1 MTNRSTPRFLVV
13 AGEESGDMRAAPL
26 LKAIKSD
33 FPEASFFGVA
43 GERCRTEGTDL
54 IADISALSVMGF
66 VEVLSNLP
74 RIKRTFD
81 LVLRAA
87 KERRPDAAILV
98 DYPGFNLRLAAELH
112 KLGIRVF
119 YYVSPQVWAW
129 KASRIK
135 IIKKVVTR
143 MLVLFPFEKDFYARH
158 HYQADFVGHPLIDE
172 VRANKSREIFL
183 KELNLK
189 PSAKIVGL
197 LPGSRPKELHRHLP
211 VMLKAAAI
219 IRNEFPESQFLIL
232 RARNLPE
239 SAFTPLVAA
248 ASVPVTVST
257 DYYNALNAC
266 DVTMTASGTATLE
279 TALMEK
285 PMVVIYQTAWL
296 TSVIVRLLIKIPY
309 ISLVN
314 IVAGKKIVT
323 ELLQEKASPRNIADI
338 LLNYLRDSKTAEKIS
353 LEMKII
359 REKLG
364 ESGAS
369 KRAAMVIFEEL
380 TKNKA

>member
-183 KELNLK
+183 KELDLK

>member
-26 LKAIKSD
+26 LNAIKSD
-33 FPEASFFGVA
+33 FPNASFFGIA
-43 GERCRTEGTDL
+43 GERCRTEGVDL
-54 IADISALSVMGF
+54 IADISTLSVMGF
-66 VEVLSNLP
+66 VEVLYNLP
-74 RIKRTFD
+74 RIKNTFD

-87 KERRPDAAILV
+87 KERKPDAAILV

-112 KLGIRVF
+112 KLGIKVF

-135 IIKKVVTR
+135 IIKKVVDR
-143 MLVLFPFEKDFYARH
+143 MLVLFPFEKELYARH
-158 HYQADFVGHPLIDE
+158 NYQADFVGHPLIDE
-172 VRANKSREIFL
+172 VHASKNRETFL
-183 KELNLK
+183 KELKLD
-189 PSAKIVGL
+189 PSTKVVGL

-232 RARNLPE
+232 RAKNLPE
-239 SAFTPLVAA
+239 AAFAEFIASSPTPVK
-248 ASVPVTVST
+248 VST

-323 ELLQEKASPRNIADI
+323 ELLQEKASPENIASI
-338 LLNYLRDSKTAEKIS
+338 LLDYLRDNQKAKEIS
-353 LEMKII
+353 REMQII
-359 REKLG
+359 RGKLG

-369 KRAAMVIFEEL
+369 KRAARVIFEEM
-380 TKNKA
+380 TKTRA

>member
-1 MTNRSTPRFLVV
+1 MTNRSTPRFLLV

-183 KELNLK
+183 KELDLK

>member
-1 MTNRSTPRFLVV
+1 MTNRSTPRFLVI

>member
-1 MTNRSTPRFLVV
+1 MTNRSTPRFLVI

-183 KELNLK
+183 KELDLK

>member
-1 MTNRSTPRFLVV
+1 MTNRSTPRFLLV

>member
-1 MTNRSTPRFLVV
+1 
-13 AGEESGDMRAAPL
+13 MRAAPL

-183 KELNLK
+183 KELDLK